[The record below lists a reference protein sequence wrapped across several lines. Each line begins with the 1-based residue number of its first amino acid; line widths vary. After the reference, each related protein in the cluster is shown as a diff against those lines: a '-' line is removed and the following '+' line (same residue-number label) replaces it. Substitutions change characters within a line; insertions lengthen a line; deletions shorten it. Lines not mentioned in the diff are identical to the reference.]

1 MPRAL
6 GPIPRGKDWR
16 RMATT
21 RNRIMFFPFLLLI
34 VGLVVL
40 YPILNLPSLSV
51 LFQPSPK
58 VTGDKPSV
66 KIWANQ
72 RSGLYYCPDSK
83 LYGKLTPG
91 TYMSQS
97 EAIQNGYQ
105 PAAKEECR

>member
-1 MPRAL
+1 
-6 GPIPRGKDWR
+6 
-16 RMATT
+16 MATSG
-21 RNRIMFFPFLLLI
+21 NRIFIFPLALLI

-40 YPILNLPSLSV
+40 YPALNLPSLSQ
-51 LFQPSPK
+51 LLQPTPK
-58 VTGDKPSV
+58 VASEKSPV

-97 EAIQNGYQ
+97 EAIQNGFQ
-105 PAAKEECR
+105 PATNQTCR

>member
-1 MPRAL
+1 
-6 GPIPRGKDWR
+6 
-16 RMATT
+16 MATSG
-21 RNRIMFFPFLLLI
+21 NRIFIFPLAPLI

-40 YPILNLPSLSV
+40 YPILNLPSLSG
-51 LFQPSPK
+51 LFPRTPQAVGEKSS
-58 VTGDKPSV
+58 TT

-83 LYGKLTPG
+83 LYGKITPG

-105 PAAKEECR
+105 PAVDQSCR

>member
-1 MPRAL
+1 M
-6 GPIPRGKDWR
+6 
-16 RMATT
+16 TT
-21 RNRIMFFPFLLLI
+21 SGNRIFLWPFALLV

-40 YPILNLPSLSV
+40 YPFLNLPSLSW
-51 LFQPSPK
+51 LFQPTPK
-58 VTGDKPSV
+58 AASEKSST

-83 LYGKLTPG
+83 FYGKLTPG

-105 PAAKEECR
+105 PAANQACR